1 MGGINIYVYKN
12 VFMWYYMFM
21 SKSAETLKSLP
32 GSTLKALAALGENLR
47 IARERR
53 GESLRSWALRMAV
66 SVPTLQ
72 RMESG
77 DPSVGMGVYAVALWL
92 CGQEKALAALA
103 SPSEDKQVLELEII
117 RAAKRRKR

>member
-1 MGGINIYVYKN
+1 M
-12 VFMWYYMFM
+12 
-21 SKSAETLKSLP
+21 KSLP
-32 GSTLKALAALGENLR
+32 GSALKSLAALGENLR

-53 GESLRSWALRMAV
+53 GESLRAWALRMGV

-92 CGQEKALAALA
+92 CGQEKALATLA
-103 SPSEDKQVLELEII
+103 SPATDQQVLELEII
-117 RAAKRRKR
+117 RASKRRKR

>member
-1 MGGINIYVYKN
+1 
-12 VFMWYYMFM
+12 M
-21 SKSAETLKSLP
+21 SKSSAALKSLP

-53 GESLRSWALRMAV
+53 GESLRGWAMRMAV